1 MTWVLGVNIGHQSGA
16 TLVRSGKVFVSINL
30 ERITRI
36 KNDNGY
42 PSPEENNWDYSL
54 IEFHWKAMDYC
65 LD

>member
-16 TLVRSGKVFVSINL
+16 TLVREGKVFVSINL

-42 PSPEENNWDYSL
+42 QSPEE
-54 IEFHWKAMDYC
+54 IGIIH
-65 LD
+65 

>member
-36 KNDNGY
+36 KNDNY
-42 PSPEENNWDYSL
+42 
-54 IEFHWKAMDYC
+54 KK
-65 LD
+65 